1 MNLRQVQAMSTTQ
14 PRSPHSPQSPDPY
27 QKSVSHKGMTLV
39 PGGAFRMGSAGFYPE
54 EGPVTTAEVESLWV
68 DDHPVTVA
76 AFRRFVADT
85 GHVTIAETS
94 PDPRDFPGADRHCW
108 CPDPR
113 SSPPTDG
120 PVPLS
125 DWTQWWRWV
134 PGASWRHPEGPAPPW
149 LARTC
154 TRRRTVGPV
163 GVDTA
168 SRRNCIGLEPAGPV
182 SLIPAHYGSGLS

>member
-1 MNLRQVQAMSTTQ
+1 
-14 PRSPHSPQSPDPY
+14 
-27 QKSVSHKGMTLV
+27 
-39 PGGAFRMGSAGFYPE
+39 MGSAGFYPE

-113 SSPPTDG
+113 SPPHRRAGTPQRLDAMVALG
-120 PVPLS
+120 ARRQLAPPRRPGSTLAS
-125 DWTQWWRWV
+125 KDLH
-134 PGASWRHPEGPAPPW
+134 PPENGGASWG
-149 LARTC
+149 
-154 TRRRTVGPV
+154 
-163 GVDTA
+163 
-168 SRRNCIGLEPAGPV
+168 
-182 SLIPAHYGSGLS
+182 

>member
-1 MNLRQVQAMSTTQ
+1 MSTTQ

-39 PGGAFRMGSAGFYPE
+39 PGGAFRMGSADFYPE

-94 PDPRDFPGADRHCW
+94 PDPRDFPGAD
-108 CPDPR
+108 PSLLVPG
-113 SSPPTDG
+113 SQVFTPTDG

-134 PGASWRHPEGPAPPW
+134 PGASWRHPEGPGSALASKDLHPPEN
-149 LARTC
+149 
-154 TRRRTVGPV
+154 G
-163 GVDTA
+163 GA
-168 SRRNCIGLEPAGPV
+168 SWG
-182 SLIPAHYGSGLS
+182 